1 MIPVLLTILRVL
13 NTLSPSA
20 CMKYP
25 IKLAATTT
33 ASNKYHRTRTNA
45 FGPIATTRNKISV
58 VNNPVNT
65 YLEKKKGIDVI
76 FSNLSDLLIHS

>member
-1 MIPVLLTILRVL
+1 MIPLLLTILRVL

-20 CMKYP
+20 CIKYP
-25 IKLAATTT
+25 IKLAATTA

-45 FGPIATTRNKISV
+45 VGPIATTRIRISV

-65 YLEKKKGIDVI
+65 YLAKKQGIDVI